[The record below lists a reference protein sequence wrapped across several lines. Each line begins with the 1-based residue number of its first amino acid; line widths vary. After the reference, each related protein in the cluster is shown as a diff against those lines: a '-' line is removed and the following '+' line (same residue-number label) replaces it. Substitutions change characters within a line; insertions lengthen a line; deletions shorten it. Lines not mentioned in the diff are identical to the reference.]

1 MQLIEVNSPLSQKQF
16 LEVPLSIYKDDS
28 NWIRP
33 LDSDINTVFD
43 REKNKLFHHGDAIR
57 WILKDDSAHPDSV
70 SGKIIGRVAAF
81 VNENTTHVSE
91 YVTGGIGFFECIN
104 DQEAANILFDAG
116 KQWLSARGME
126 AMDGPINFGDRQSW
140 WGLQIE
146 GFAPPVYRMNYN
158 PPYYIDLFERYG
170 FQTYFNQLVFNYP
183 VDKPVPEIF
192 LKKAERI
199 FRSPAFRFEHIKK
212 NQLEKYAADTAQIYN
227 EAWTK
232 MEHFEP
238 TTKDQAL
245 QMMKKMLP
253 IMDEKIIWFGYFK
266 DRPIAFFIML
276 PEINQIIRHLD
287 GQMNLLRKLQFA
299 LLRWRGVIDKMFG
312 VLFGVV
318 PEFQGKGID
327 GALIVAAGKVVQPMK
342 KYKNLEMNW
351 VGDFNPKMV
360 KMVENLETTVVKRY
374 RTYRKIFDPS
384 KPFSRAPILD

>member
-1 MQLIEVNSPLSQKQF
+1 MQLIEVNNPRTQKQF
-16 LEVPLSIYKDDS
+16 LEVPLSIYKSDP

-33 LDSDINTVFD
+33 LDSDINSIFD
-43 REKNKLFHHGDAIR
+43 REKNKLFNHGDAIR
-57 WILKDDSAHPDSV
+57 WILKDDA
-70 SGKIIGRVAAF
+70 GKLIGRVAAF
-81 VNENTTHVSE
+81 INENTTHVSE
-91 YVTGGIGFFECIN
+91 YVTGGIGFFECLN
-104 DQEAANILFDAG
+104 DQQAANILFDAS
-116 KQWLSARGME
+116 KQWLSERGME

-146 GFAPPVYRMNYN
+146 GFAPPVYQMNYN
-158 PPYYIDLFERYG
+158 PPYYIELFERYG
-170 FQTYFNQLVFNYP
+170 FQTYFNQYVFNYP

-192 LKKAERI
+192 LNKAERI

-212 NQLEKYAADTAQIYN
+212 NQLQKYAADTARIYN

-232 MEHFEP
+232 MEHFKP
-238 TTKDQAL
+238 TTPEQAL
-245 QMMKKMLP
+245 EMMKKMLP

-276 PEINQIIRHLD
+276 PEINQIIRHLN
-287 GQMNLLRKLQFA
+287 GQMNLFRKLQFA
-299 LLRWRGVIDKMFG
+299 YLRWSGVIDKMFG

-374 RTYRKIFDPS
+374 RTYRKIFDSS
-384 KPFSRAPILD
+384 KPFSRAPILE

>member
-1 MQLIEVNSPLSQKQF
+1 MQLIEVTSPRTQKEF
-16 LEVPLSIYKDDS
+16 LQVPFSIYRNDT

-33 LDSDINTVFD
+33 LDNDINSIFD
-43 REKNKLFHHGDAIR
+43 PQKNKLYKHGDAIR
-57 WILKDDSAHPDSV
+57 WILKND
-70 SGKIIGRVAAF
+70 SGKLIGRVAAF
-81 VNENTTHVSE
+81 INENTAHNSE

-104 DQEAANILFDAG
+104 DQQSANILFDGG
-116 KQWLSARGME
+116 KEWLSARGME

-140 WGLQIE
+140 WGLQVE
-146 GFAPPVYRMNYN
+146 GFAPPVYQMNYN
-158 PPYYIDLFERYG
+158 PPYYIDLFEGYG
-170 FQTYFNQLVFNYP
+170 FQIYFNQLIFNYP

-192 LKKAERI
+192 LQKAERI
-199 FRSPAFRFEHIKK
+199 FRSPAFRFDHIKK
-212 NQLEKYAADTAQIYN
+212 NQLEKYAADLTQIYN
-227 EAWTK
+227 EAWGK
-232 MEHFEP
+232 MGHFKP
-238 TTKDQAL
+238 TTVDQAL
-245 QMMKKMLP
+245 ATMKKMLP
-253 IMDEKIIWFGYFK
+253 IMDEKIMWFGYFK
-266 DRPIAFFIML
+266 DRPIAFFLML
-276 PEINQIIRHLD
+276 PEINQIIRHLN

-299 LLRWRGVIDKMFG
+299 WLRWRGVIDKMFG

-327 GALIVAAGKVVQPMK
+327 GALIVAAGKVIQPMK